1 MLMKKFYPYD
11 PNSTERITETATIED
26 AIVLLNHIPK
36 KDSIQIDGF
45 NETSSINLTA
55 NQFRCDYSLNT
66 QYREANRILH
76 FNSEN
81 DGRTIS
87 ISYIVVGSPIL
98 ADTMN
103 EIKDHLENSTLHGS
117 AYTLPTAST
126 ETKGGVIIGKG
137 LSMDGDTLNASCE
150 DKSIFKFNA
159 PYAPPEIDIDFLS
172 IPVENNVDVNAK
184 TWSTD
189 STSDESPEVSFVA
202 IVGRPAKFGDII
214 YWSHTSNR
222 NGWAIRA
229 DDKWIN
235 LGIDGESDT
244 RWSAINPLLTIEDR
258 EKLDNFSSDLILG
271 TTPSTVEG
279 AMWLSV

>member
-1 MLMKKFYPYD
+1 MKKFYPYD

-117 AYTLPTAST
+117 AYTLPTMST
-126 ETKGGVIIGKG
+126 TTKGGAKVGDGLEIVNGDSLKIKSATETQLGGVKIGDG
-137 LSMDGDTLNASCE
+137 L
-150 DKSIFKFNA
+150 K
-159 PYAPPEIDIDFLS
+159 
-172 IPVENNVDVNAK
+172 VVN
-184 TWSTD
+184 
-189 STSDESPEVSFVA
+189 
-202 IVGRPAKFGDII
+202 G
-214 YWSHTSNR
+214 
-222 NGWAIRA
+222 
-229 DDKWIN
+229 
-235 LGIDGESDT
+235 
-244 RWSAINPLLTIEDR
+244 
-258 EKLDNFSSDLILG
+258 KLVLALG

>member
-1 MLMKKFYPYD
+1 MKKFYPYD

-117 AYTLPTAST
+117 AYTLPTAS
-126 ETKGGVIIGKG
+126 ETRKGGVKIGKG
-137 LSMDGDTLNASCE
+137 LSMDGDTLNASGGE
-150 DKSIFKFNA
+150 GIGFFKNFTTSQSITIA
-159 PYAPPEIDIDFLS
+159 VY
-172 IPVENNVDVNAK
+172 
-184 TWSTD
+184 
-189 STSDESPEVSFVA
+189 
-202 IVGRPAKFGDII
+202 
-214 YWSHTSNR
+214 
-222 NGWAIRA
+222 
-229 DDKWIN
+229 
-235 LGIDGESDT
+235 GIDGKNIDDEYWEVGSEVGQAFEHDFESNFGRPPEVGDIVYWYIPGNDVGYAL
-244 RWSAINPLLTIEDR
+244 RANDKWFNLSRGKVGGDGWDWRAINPLLTIEDR